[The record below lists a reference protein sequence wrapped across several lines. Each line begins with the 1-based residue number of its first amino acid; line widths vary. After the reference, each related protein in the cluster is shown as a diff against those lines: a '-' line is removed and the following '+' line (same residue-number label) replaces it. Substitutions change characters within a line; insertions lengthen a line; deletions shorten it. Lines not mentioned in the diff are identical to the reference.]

1 MQGEL
6 CVHRR
11 AARDEN
17 GQRRHL
23 APGVDAG
30 ARCCRQSRGEQAPH
44 GEVAVRVDVRGPAPE
59 RRGSFPRGGS
69 TRRARGARASRTSPR
84 GAARSCRGDAAC
96 DAAASAAARAKPLSG
111 REGAGSFASRKTS
124 SISARSAPRA
134 SRPSAARA
142 ARDPPSGAVERGPT
156 SPRGPTTTSP
166 SASTRTTSSRTRRHA
181 SPRASSSGTA
191 GAIAPRAAVTSSKAR
206 ARRARPAHLSGCTAR
221 DRRACASLASAQP
234 APGSRSRTAGAPT
247 GAPAALPHGTGGEDR
262 LQFVGVSGRFGS
274 GRFRRRGVGARRL
287 WLAFRRLHRYRR
299 GARGRGLGLTR
310 VVAFLLLALPA
321 RARVLAHVTQRARRA
336 VGRPLLAEH
345 LPERDHVVV
354 QLEERL
360 QPEAVQAL
368 AQERVHRGLGRV
380 LGQLL
385 QRLLCLQGDP
395 AQARHDAPDVHVHGE
410 VRAVQRQQQDAGHR
424 LHAVALHGQ
433 QVPPRDVRGAVAQK
447 LQRELAVPLALDAP
461 QDALDALREHV
472 VHAAAPDALHH
483 LLQRRAHHR
492 APVDQVVR
500 LRRPRRRVGN
510 QKRPRR
516 QRQPL
521 FPDDLILGLLP
532 RSVRDPAASRRGRRL
547 GRRDAR
553 RRARGRDVISPR
565 SRRGRAR
572 RRRRRERPRDP
583 PPAAINADAPLA
595 AETSSGGMGDI
606 DVGDRNAGRFSS
618 FSSSAFR
625 VGGARLRLRS
635 ASPPPETRPITA
647 HIAAAAS
654 AVSAAPA
661 TSATIVSLTTDRV
674 SADAGADA
682 NVAARVASS
691 SSSSSPI

>member
-1 MQGEL
+1 MSTS
-6 CVHRR
+6 
-11 AARDEN
+11 
-17 GQRRHL
+17 
-23 APGVDAG
+23 G
-30 ARCCRQSRGEQAPH
+30 ARRRSASGIISAGRLHATSSWRTR
-44 GEVAVRVDVRGPAPE
+44 VADIAAGRV
-59 RRGSFPRGGS
+59 
-69 TRRARGARASRTSPR
+69 
-84 GAARSCRGDAAC
+84 RSCRGDAAC

-142 ARDPPSGAVERGPT
+142 AAKPPSGAVERGPT

-181 SPRASSSGTA
+181 SPCASSSGTA

-206 ARRARPAHLSGCTAR
+206 ARARPRTCPGARRATDARARAWPPPSPRPGPEAGPRAHPR
-221 DRRACASLASAQP
+221 
-234 APGSRSRTAGAPT
+234 

-336 VGRPLLAEH
+336 VRRPLLAEH

-583 PPAAINADAPLA
+583 PR
-595 AETSSGGMGDI
+595 GDK
-606 DVGDRNAGRFSS
+606 RR
-618 FSSSAFR
+618 R
-625 VGGARLRLRS
+625 
-635 ASPPPETRPITA
+635 
-647 HIAAAAS
+647 
-654 AVSAAPA
+654 
-661 TSATIVSLTTDRV
+661 
-674 SADAGADA
+674 
-682 NVAARVASS
+682 AARRRNQLRRDGRYRRRRPERRTLFVVFVLRV
-691 SSSSSPI
+691 